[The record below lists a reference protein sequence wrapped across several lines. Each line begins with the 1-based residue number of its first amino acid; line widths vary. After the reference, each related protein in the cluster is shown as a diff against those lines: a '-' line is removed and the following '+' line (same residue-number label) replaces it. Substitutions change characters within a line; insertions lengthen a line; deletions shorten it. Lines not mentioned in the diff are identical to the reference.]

1 MKPEESLYV
10 TDLDGT
16 LLKDDQT
23 LSKETISFLTNAIEN
38 GLNFTYAT
46 ARSIASSAF
55 VLESLQ
61 LKLPV
66 ILYNGAQIYCPK
78 KQSYIH
84 TAYMDSDSYLMQL
97 QSLLNDGLDPIVHCL
112 DENDNLNVY
121 FKSVANESTKQWI
134 NSRLK
139 NGDKRFRVTHDF
151 SEIDSYKVI
160 ELMVVGYYEQLV
172 EYKTALEQ
180 DSSISFV
187 LGEDVYC
194 RGYYWLELSH
204 TNANKGFAVEKLRK
218 YLFKEGIVLKNIISF
233 GDNHNDIPMFKQSTK
248 SCAVNNA
255 KASIKDI
262 ADSVI
267 KSNNEDAVIG
277 YLKENVMAN

>member
-204 TNANKGFAVEKLRK
+204 ANANKGFAVEKLRK